1 MSKLNEKDVVL
12 KILNENNSEIPQTE
26 SELNHMIDC
35 EFSKSN
41 KLKDYALMDELI
53 KGAIESRGDSLK
65 LVDTDKMLCEFK
77 VKKKKDNIRRKS
89 RFKKWTTGVVSSFLL
104 VMLFSNVY
112 TISAY
117 NKNAFSMFIEFIDGG
132 GVNIDFRNEHG
143 KIGLAVSD
151 DDPYGIIGLCNS
163 TGIYIE
169 TPHYLPEGFK
179 LIKIDTEEAD
189 DFKYVFMRYE
199 NGKQFITF
207 TFDTYLGEMI
217 SIPSDKHNIYEIEV
231 NGNKAIVSKEDNQM
245 ILIFLSGDNVFNMF
259 TQDVDYSECEKII
272 DSIY

>member
-1 MSKLNEKDVVL
+1 
-12 KILNENNSEIPQTE
+12 
-26 SELNHMIDC
+26 MIDC

-41 KLKDYALMDELI
+41 KTKDYALMDELI

-65 LVDTDKMLCEFK
+65 FIDTDKMLGKFK
-77 VKKKKDNIRRKS
+77 VKQENDNKKRKNCL
-89 RFKKWTTGVVSSFLL
+89 KKWAAGVVSSFLL
-104 VMLFSNVY
+104 VILCSNAY
-112 TISAY
+112 AISAY
-117 NKNAFSMFIEFIDGG
+117 NKNIFSMFIEFRDSG

-143 KIGLAVSD
+143 KIGLSVSD
-151 DDPYGIIGLCNS
+151 DDPYGIIGLCNDA
-163 TGIYIE
+163 GIYIE

-179 LIKIDTEEAD
+179 LVNIDTEDSD

-199 NGKQFITF
+199 NGEQFITF
-207 TFDTYLGEMI
+207 TFDTYLGGMVG
-217 SIPSDKHNIYEIEV
+217 IPSDEHNISEIEV

-272 DSIY
+272 NSIY

>member
-1 MSKLNEKDVVL
+1 MNEKDVVS
-12 KILNENNSEIPQTE
+12 KILNENESEILKTE

-41 KLKDYALMDELI
+41 KSKDYALMDELI

-65 LVDTDKMLCEFK
+65 FVDTEKMLGKFK
-77 VKKKKDNIRRKS
+77 VKQKNDNIKRKS
-89 RFKKWTTGVVSSFLL
+89 CLKKWAAGIVSSFLL
-104 VMLFSNVY
+104 VILFSNAY

-132 GVNIDFRNEHG
+132 GVKIDFRNEHG
-143 KIGLAVSD
+143 KIGLSVSD

-169 TPHYLPEGFK
+169 TPHYLPEEFNLMK
-179 LIKIDTEEAD
+179 LDTEESD

-199 NGKQFITF
+199 NGDKFITF
-207 TFDTYLGEMI
+207 TFDTYLGGME

-231 NGNKAIVSKEDNQM
+231 SGHNAIVSKEDNQM
-245 ILIFLSGDNVFNMF
+245 ILIFPSGNFTFVMF

>member
-1 MSKLNEKDVVL
+1 MNEKDVIS
-12 KILNENNSEIPQTE
+12 KILNENESEILKTE
-26 SELNHMIDC
+26 SELNQMIDC

-41 KLKDYALMDELI
+41 KSKDYALLDELI
-53 KGAIESRGDSLK
+53 KGAIESRGEGLK
-65 LVDTDKMLCEFK
+65 LVDTDKMLGKFK
-77 VKKKKDNIRRKS
+77 VKQKNDNIKRKRRL
-89 RFKKWTTGVVSSFLL
+89 KKLTTGLVSSFLL
-104 VMLFSNVY
+104 VILFSNVY

-132 GVNIDFRNEHG
+132 GVKIDFRNEYG
-143 KIGLAVSD
+143 KIGLSVSD

-179 LIKIDTEEAD
+179 LMKLDTKESD

-199 NGKQFITF
+199 NGEQFITF
-207 TFDTYLGEMI
+207 TFDTYLGGMEG
-217 SIPSDKHNIYEIEV
+217 IPSDKYNISEIEV
-231 NGNKAIVSKEDNQM
+231 DGNKAIVSKEDNQM

>member
-12 KILNENNSEIPQTE
+12 KILNENDPEILQTE
-26 SELNHMIDC
+26 AELNHMIDC

-65 LVDTDKMLCEFK
+65 FVDTNKMLGEFK

-89 RFKKWTTGVVSSFLL
+89 LLKKWTTGVVSSFLL
-104 VMLFSNVY
+104 VILFSNVY

-143 KIGLAVSD
+143 KIGLSVSD

-169 TPHYLPEGFK
+169 TPHYLPDGFK

-199 NGKQFITF
+199 NGEQFITF
-207 TFDTYLGEMI
+207 TFDTYLGGMEG
-217 SIPSDKHNIYEIEV
+217 IPSDKHNISEIEV
-231 NGNKAIVSKEDNQM
+231 DGNKAIVSKEDNQM

-272 DSIY
+272 NSIY

>member
-1 MSKLNEKDVVL
+1 MSTLNENDVVL
-12 KILNENNSEIPQTE
+12 KILNENDSEILQTE

-65 LVDTDKMLCEFK
+65 LVDTNKMLGEFK
-77 VKKKKDNIRRKS
+77 VKKKNDNIRRKS
-89 RFKKWTTGVVSSFLL
+89 RFKKWATGVVSSFLL
-104 VMLFSNVY
+104 VILFSNVY

-117 NKNAFSMFIEFIDGG
+117 NKNVFSMFVEFIDGG

-143 KIGLAVSD
+143 KIGLAVSA

-163 TGIYIE
+163 KGINIE

-179 LIKIDTEEAD
+179 LIKIDTEESD

-199 NGKQFITF
+199 NGEQFITF
-207 TFDTYLGEMI
+207 TFDTYLGGMEG
-217 SIPSDKHNIYEIEV
+217 IPSDKHNIYEIEV
-231 NGNKAIVSKEDNQM
+231 NDHKAIVSKEDNQM
-245 ILIFLSGDNVFNMF
+245 ILIFPSGNFTFVMF

-272 DSIY
+272 NSIY

>member
-1 MSKLNEKDVVL
+1 VSKLNEKDVVS
-12 KILNENNSEIPQTE
+12 KILNENESEILKTE
-26 SELNHMIDC
+26 SELNNMIDF

-41 KLKDYALMDELI
+41 NSKDYALMDELI
-53 KGAIESRGDSLK
+53 KGAIESRGDNLK
-65 LVDTDKMLCEFK
+65 FVDTDKMLGKFK
-77 VKKKKDNIRRKS
+77 VKQENDNIKRKS
-89 RFKKWTTGVVSSFLL
+89 RFKKWATGVVSSFLL
-104 VMLFSNVY
+104 VILCSNAY

-132 GVNIDFRNEHG
+132 GVNIDFRNEYG
-143 KIGLAVSD
+143 KIGLSVSD
-151 DDPYGIIGLCNS
+151 DDPYGIIGLCNA

-179 LIKIDTEEAD
+179 LIKLDTEESD

-199 NGKQFITF
+199 NGEQFI
-207 TFDTYLGEMI
+207 TFDTYLGGMEG
-217 SIPSDKHNIYEIEV
+217 IPSDKHNISEIEV
-231 NGNKAIVSKEDNQM
+231 NGNKAVVSKEDNQM

>member
-1 MSKLNEKDVVL
+1 MNEKDVVL
-12 KILNENNSEIPQTE
+12 KILNENDPEILQTE
-26 SELNHMIDC
+26 AELNHMIDC

-65 LVDTDKMLCEFK
+65 FVDTNKMLGEFK

-89 RFKKWTTGVVSSFLL
+89 LLKKWTTGVVSSFLL
-104 VMLFSNVY
+104 VILFSNVY

-143 KIGLAVSD
+143 KIGLSVSD

-169 TPHYLPEGFK
+169 TPHYLPDGFK

-199 NGKQFITF
+199 NGEQFITF
-207 TFDTYLGEMI
+207 TFDTYLGGMEG
-217 SIPSDKHNIYEIEV
+217 IPSDKHNISEIEV
-231 NGNKAIVSKEDNQM
+231 DGNKAIVSKEDNQM

-272 DSIY
+272 NSIY

>member
-12 KILNENNSEIPQTE
+12 KILNENDPKILQTE

-65 LVDTDKMLCEFK
+65 FVDTNKMLGEFK
-77 VKKKKDNIRRKS
+77 IKKKKDNIRRKS

-104 VMLFSNVY
+104 VILFSNVY

-143 KIGLAVSD
+143 KIGLSVSD

-169 TPHYLPEGFK
+169 TPHYLPDGFK
-179 LIKIDTEEAD
+179 LIKIDTEESD

-199 NGKQFITF
+199 NGEQFITF
-207 TFDTYLGEMI
+207 TFDTYLGGMVG
-217 SIPSDKHNIYEIEV
+217 IPSDKYNIYEIEV
-231 NGNKAIVSKEDNQM
+231 NGNKAIVSKEDSQM

-272 DSIY
+272 NSIY